1 MDKEMGEIQTE
12 LEQLR
17 VSLERLRARVPNYSQ
32 WSLLIQA
39 TNLFH
44 ILLCVILQP
53 GDCQTFQS
61 TPGGQLTITNNTDQH
76 GTVELKWGT
85 DVIPG
90 EVQQQSTRVVQPPT
104 WPAEIC
110 NTGSVPLTVC
120 PS

>member
-1 MDKEMGEIQTE
+1 MAKEMDEIQEE

-44 ILLCVILQP
+44 IVLVRRPPAWRLSDVPEHSGRAADHHQ
-53 GDCQTFQS
+53 
-61 TPGGQLTITNNTDQH
+61 QH
-76 GTVELKWGT
+76 GPTRHVELKWGT